1 MDIIGRS
8 DMLINSR
15 SERVN
20 LPVQGTCSKFMS
32 VNGLLG

>member
-1 MDIIGRS
+1 MNTIGRS